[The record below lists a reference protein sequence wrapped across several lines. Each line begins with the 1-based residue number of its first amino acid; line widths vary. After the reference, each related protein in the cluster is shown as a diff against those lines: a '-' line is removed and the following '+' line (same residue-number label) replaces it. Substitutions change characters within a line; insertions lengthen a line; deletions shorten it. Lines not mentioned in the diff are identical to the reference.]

1 MKIRD
6 LLLRKGPDVITAA
19 PEETVSQA
27 IQRLVENRIG
37 ALLVVEGTR
46 IAGIISERDILRE
59 ARMHAQRLGERHVR
73 EAMTRDVVTGN
84 PDVEVHEAMA
94 IMTHRRIRHLPI
106 VEDGEL
112 RGMISIGDLV
122 WSTLDEAESEN
133 QHLKEYISGGY

>member
-6 LLLRKGPDVITAA
+6 LLLRKGPNVITAA